1 MSQTQF
7 AHFIEQNLVDIV
19 EPNHTDMVEISRTL
33 TAKKSATFSSSTQLS
48 NGSNQFIYDEEIR
61 GTTASGKIEI
71 PEKFK
76 IGIPVFLNGTA
87 YQIEAHLRYRIKEG
101 HLEMWYELVR
111 SHDVYEDAFNSIFES
126 IKEKTGQ
133 DIICADL

>member
-1 MSQTQF
+1 MSQTEF
-7 AHFIEQNLVDIV
+7 AYFIEQNLVDIV
-19 EPNHTDMVEISRTL
+19 EPNHADMVEISRTL
-33 TAKKSATFSSSTQLS
+33 TAKKAATFSSSTQLS
-48 NGSNQFIYDEEIR
+48 NGSNQFTYEEEIR
-61 GTTASGKIEI
+61 GTTASGKIDI

-87 YQIEAHLRYRIKEG
+87 YQIEAHLRYRIKDG

-111 SHDVYEDAFNSIFES
+111 AHDVYEDAFNSIFES